1 MALRRALRLL
11 FGTPKVTKG
20 DKRLKKKK
28 KVTGKIAIER
38 ERMRIY
44 SQKIP
49 HKKKQVSLE
58 TPPGGR
64 R

>member
-1 MALRRALRLL
+1 ML

-38 ERMRIY
+38 ERMTNY